1 MSTEWTSYLKKAV
14 ATAESRFDQLLEETS
29 QGSQS
34 SQSQPPQPGT
44 GSTPDLTRDVR
55 ATPSPRLSMQERLRG
70 AVSSSPRS
78 SGEMEREV
86 EIENETAEVKE
97 DAEEF
102 EKENTLDTVA
112 PEVHTSTPAE
122 SSPETTSSFDAD
134 LLSKLQAENAT
145 MAEQLDSL
153 QNKVVLLAGL
163 EAERTKNSPA
173 SARKLAEKD
182 KQIALLIEEGT
193 NLSKKELT
201 YMNTIK
207 KLRVKVKQ
215 GDTLQE
221 GFDKIKARQD
231 KELGSVKEKLN
242 GKESELMSLR
252 EELKIIKKNVS
263 QSEKS
268 DNPELRV
275 ELDDL
280 KKARDDLKKKNA
292 QLSNDL
298 EEAKKS
304 RETLQKSRETL
315 QNSHKALQETHD
327 QLKNTSNA
335 SSLSSQ
341 ALISDLKLEVSRLEA
356 RVEHYRGLN
365 EEATAR
371 NSDENTAKL
380 LNQIENLNSQHS
392 HSQDN
397 WRSVE
402 LSLQGKISKLE
413 EEVEECK
420 TREAALVKKNKALQ
434 NDLRAEREEIASLQ
448 DELGAVNEQ
457 VFKSKRQ
464 VETLREELKECLAN
478 EKDEPP
484 VSAAAVAVPSI
495 AKTQHSEEMEK
506 LTHKIA
512 ALEEQLEER
521 NMRLAARDEADMSVT
536 SPLEAESPF
545 GGVPTSPSDTFDRS
559 FSYDRSFGS
568 FERLQDVD
576 QLTELDSRRSGTG
589 PSIQVIGRMSSQVRK
604 LTSEVS
610 NLKEELVR
618 VGSEKDEA
626 SREVVRLMTEN
637 DDLLES
643 KTKLDAVEERLDA
656 MEKRESQ
663 ALEMLGEKEEK
674 INELRA
680 DIADMKELYSRQI
693 SDLVDQLVEAKK

>member
-1 MSTEWTSYLKKAV
+1 MSNEWTSYLKKAV

-34 SQSQPPQPGT
+34 SQSHPTPAS
-44 GSTPDLTRDVR
+44 STPDLAKDAK

-78 SGEMEREV
+78 SGELERETDSDSIIKDDSSGIEEV
-86 EIENETAEVKE
+86 EK
-97 DAEEF
+97 
-102 EKENTLDTVA
+102 LDTPPADLNRSTTPDLKVSQESI
-112 PEVHTSTPAE
+112 PVTSAA
-122 SSPETTSSFDAD
+122 SDSD
-134 LLSKLQAENAT
+134 LLSKLQAENAI

-153 QNKVVLLAGL
+153 QSKVVLLAGL
-163 EAERTKNSPA
+163 EAERTKNSPPNA
-173 SARKLAEKD
+173 KKLADKD

-201 YMNTIK
+201 HMNTIK
-207 KLRVKVKQ
+207 KLRVKLKQ
-215 GDTLQE
+215 GETLQE
-221 GFDKIKARQD
+221 GFDKIKTRQD
-231 KELGSVKEKLN
+231 KELGSVKEKLKS
-242 GKESELMSLR
+242 KESELMSLK
-252 EELKIIKKNVS
+252 EEVKILKKNVS

-275 ELDDL
+275 ELEDL
-280 KKARDDLKKKNA
+280 KKSRDDFKKKHA
-292 QLSNDL
+292 ELSNDL
-298 EEAKKS
+298 TEAKRS
-304 RETLQKSRETL
+304 RDAMQKSRENL
-315 QNSHKALQETHD
+315 QTSHTALKEAHD
-327 QLKNTSNA
+327 QLKNTLNTA
-335 SSLSSQ
+335 SLSSQ
-341 ALISDLKLEVSRLEA
+341 TLIADLKLEVSRLEA

-371 NSDENTAKL
+371 NSDQNTAKL

-402 LSLQGKISKLE
+402 LMLQGKISKLE

-420 TREAALVKKNKALQ
+420 SREAAVMKKNKALQ
-434 NDLRAEREEIASLQ
+434 NDLRTEREEIATLQ
-448 DELGAVNEQ
+448 DELGSVNEL

-478 EKDEPP
+478 EKDESQVQMPVSVPP
-484 VSAAAVAVPSI
+484 VAEARS
-495 AKTQHSEEMEK
+495 SEEVEK
-506 LTHKIA
+506 LTLKIA

-521 NMRLAARDEADMSVT
+521 NMRLAARDEADMAVT
-536 SPLEAESPF
+536 SPLEGESPF
-545 GGVPTSPSDTFDRS
+545 GGVPTSPSDTYDRS

-618 VGSEKDEA
+618 VGGEKDEA

-637 DDLLES
+637 DDLLDS
-643 KTKLDAVEERLDA
+643 KTKLATMEERLDA

>member
-34 SQSQPPQPGT
+34 AQPLPTQSS
-44 GSTPDLTRDVR
+44 STPDLSKDVQ
-55 ATPSPRLSMQERLRG
+55 ASPSPRMSMQERLRG

-78 SGEMEREV
+78 SGELEREDSDLV
-86 EIENETAEVKE
+86 SAKEEVK
-97 DAEEF
+97 DDV
-102 EKENTLDTVA
+102 KEGLLVDTPDSNA
-112 PEVHTSTPAE
+112 SESLPTPA
-122 SSPETTSSFDAD
+122 SVDSD
-134 LLSKLQAENAT
+134 LLSKLQQENAT

-153 QNKVVLLAGL
+153 QNKVVQLAGM
-163 EAERTKNSPA
+163 EAERAKNSPPGA
-173 SARKLAEKD
+173 KKLAEKD

-215 GDTLQE
+215 GETLQD
-221 GFDKIKARQD
+221 GFDKIKTRQD
-231 KELGSVKEKLN
+231 KELGTVKERLKA
-242 GKESELMSLR
+242 KDTELMSLK
-252 EELKIIKKNVS
+252 EEVKILKKNVT
-263 QSEKS
+263 QSEKA
-268 DNPELRV
+268 DNPELRIEV
-275 ELDDL
+275 EDL
-280 KKARDDLKKKNA
+280 KKARDDMKKKNVEL
-292 QLSNDL
+292 QNDL
-298 EEAKKS
+298 EEIKRS
-304 RETLQKSRETL
+304 RDTLQKSRETL
-315 QNSHKALQETHD
+315 QTSHDTLQETHD
-327 QLKNTSNA
+327 QLKNTLNA

-341 ALISDLKLEVSRLEA
+341 TLISDLKLEISRLET

-420 TREAALVKKNKALQ
+420 SREAALVKKNKSLQ
-434 NDLRAEREEIASLQ
+434 SDLRAERDEIASLQ
-448 DELGAVNEQ
+448 DELGTVNEQ

-464 VETLREELKECLAN
+464 VETLREELKDCLAN
-478 EKDEPP
+478 EKEDKPTP
-484 VSAAAVAVPSI
+484 VAVPSI
-495 AKTQHSEEMEK
+495 AKAQHAEEVER
-506 LTHKIA
+506 LSLKIA

-521 NMRLAARDEADMSVT
+521 NMRLAARDDADMHVT
-536 SPLEAESPF
+536 SPLEPESPF

-618 VGSEKDEA
+618 VGGEKDEA

-643 KTKLDAVEERLDA
+643 KTKLDTVESRLDA

-674 INELRA
+674 ITELRA
-680 DIADMKELYSRQI
+680 DIADMKELYSMQI

>member
-1 MSTEWTSYLKKAV
+1 M
-14 ATAESRFDQLLEETS
+14 LEETS

-34 SQSQPPQPGT
+34 SQLQSPQPS
-44 GSTPDLTRDVR
+44 STPDLTKDVK

-70 AVSSSPRS
+70 AVSASPRS
-78 SGEMEREV
+78 SGELERETDSDSV
-86 EIENETAEVKE
+86 SIKDDAKGAEDVDK
-97 DAEEF
+97 
-102 EKENTLDTVA
+102 LDTPPTDSNTSMP
-112 PEVHTSTPAE
+112 PESRGAKELVSE
-122 SSPETTSSFDAD
+122 SVSVVDSD
-134 LLSKLQAENAT
+134 LLSKIQTENAT

-173 SARKLAEKD
+173 SAKKLAEKD

-215 GDTLQE
+215 GETLQE

-231 KELGSVKEKLN
+231 KELGTVKEKLRS
-242 GKESELMSLR
+242 KESELMSLK
-252 EELKIIKKNVS
+252 EEVKILKKNVS
-263 QSEKS
+263 QSGKL

-275 ELDDL
+275 ELEDL
-280 KKARDDLKKKNA
+280 KKSRDALKKENSE
-292 QLSNDL
+292 LSNDL
-298 EEAKKS
+298 EEVKKSRDTLQRS
-304 RETLQKSRETL
+304 RETLQA
-315 QNSHKALQETHD
+315 SHTTLQETHD
-327 QLKNTSNA
+327 QLKNTLNT

-341 ALISDLKLEVSRLEA
+341 TLIADLKLEISRLETH
-356 RVEHYRGLN
+356 VEHYRGLN

-420 TREAALVKKNKALQ
+420 SREAALMKKNKALQ
-434 NDLRAEREEIASLQ
+434 NDLRAEREEIANLQ

-457 VFKSKRQ
+457 IFKSKRQ

-478 EKDEPP
+478 EKDDIP
-484 VSAAAVAVPSI
+484 VSEPVSVPSI
-495 AKTQHSEEMEK
+495 AKSQHAEEMEK
-506 LTHKIA
+506 LTLKIA

-521 NMRLAARDEADMSVT
+521 NMRLAARDEADMAVT

-618 VGSEKDEA
+618 VVGEKDEA

-643 KTKLDAVEERLDA
+643 KIKLDAVEGRLDA

-663 ALEMLGEKEEK
+663 ALGMLGEKEEK

>member
-1 MSTEWTSYLKKAV
+1 M
-14 ATAESRFDQLLEETS
+14 LEETS

-34 SQSQPPQPGT
+34 SQTSQSQLPQP
-44 GSTPDLTRDVR
+44 GSTPDLTRNVR
-55 ATPSPRLSMQERLRG
+55 ATPSPRLSMQDRLRG
-70 AVSSSPRS
+70 AVSASPRS
-78 SGEMEREV
+78 SGELERE
-86 EIENETAEVKE
+86 TGEVKGE
-97 DAEEF
+97 EEEAEEKVDTPPS
-102 EKENTLDTVA
+102 ELNTSEPRGSKE
-112 PEVHTSTPAE
+112 TSPGTP
-122 SSPETTSSFDAD
+122 STFDAD
-134 LLSKLQAENAT
+134 LLSKLQDDNAT

-153 QNKVVLLAGL
+153 QSKVVLLAGL

-173 SARKLAEKD
+173 SAKKLADKD

-215 GDTLQE
+215 GETLQE

-242 GKESELMSLR
+242 GKDSELMSLK
-252 EELKIIKKNVS
+252 EELKILKKNVS

-280 KKARDDLKKKNA
+280 KKSRDDLKKKNA

-298 EEAKKS
+298 EEAIRS

-315 QNSHKALQETHD
+315 QSSHQALQETHD
-327 QLKNTSNA
+327 QLKSTSNA

-341 ALISDLKLEVSRLEA
+341 ALISDLKLEISRLEA

-413 EEVEECK
+413 EEVAECK
-420 TREAALVKKNKALQ
+420 SREAALVKKNKALQ
-434 NDLRAEREEIASLQ
+434 TDLRAEREEIASLQ
-448 DELGAVNEQ
+448 DELGTVNEQ

-464 VETLREELKECLAN
+464 VEALREELKEFLAD
-478 EKDEPP
+478 EKDADEPP
-484 VSAAAVAVPSI
+484 AATASSAVPSI
-495 AKTQHSEEMEK
+495 AKAQHSEEMEK
-506 LTHKIA
+506 LARKIA

-521 NMRLAARDEADMSVT
+521 NMRLAARDEADMVVT
-536 SPLEAESPF
+536 SPMEGESPF
-545 GGVPTSPSDTFDRS
+545 GGVPTSPSDTYDRS

-618 VGSEKDEA
+618 VGGEKDEA

-643 KTKLDAVEERLDA
+643 KTKLEAVEERLEA

-674 INELRA
+674 IGELRA

-693 SDLVDQLVEAKK
+693 SDLVDQLVEAKQ

>member
-34 SQSQPPQPGT
+34 SQPQQ
-44 GSTPDLTRDVR
+44 GSTPDLNKDVKG
-55 ATPSPRLSMQERLRG
+55 TPSPRLSMQERLRG

-86 EIENETAEVKE
+86 DSDIKE
-97 DAEEF
+97 AIDS
-102 EKENTLDTVA
+102 D
-112 PEVHTSTPAE
+112 TPASDPPSEPSGVSE
-122 SSPETTSSFDAD
+122 SDAD
-134 LLSKLQAENAT
+134 LVSKLQAENAN

-163 EAERTKNSPA
+163 EAERTKSSPA
-173 SARKLAEKD
+173 SAKKLAEKD

-215 GDTLQE
+215 GETLQE
-221 GFDKIKARQD
+221 GFDKIKTRQD
-231 KELGSVKEKLN
+231 KELGTVKERLK
-242 GKESELMSLR
+242 GKESELMSLK
-252 EELKIIKKNVS
+252 EEVKILKKNVS
-263 QSEKS
+263 QSEKL
-268 DNPELRV
+268 DNPELKG
-275 ELDDL
+275 ELEDL

-292 QLSNDL
+292 DLSNDL

-304 RETLQKSRETL
+304 RDTLQKSRETL
-315 QNSHKALQETHD
+315 QTSFDSLQETHD
-327 QLKNTSNA
+327 QLKNTLNA

-341 ALISDLKLEVSRLEA
+341 ALIADLKLEISRLET

-413 EEVEECK
+413 EEIEECK
-420 TREAALVKKNKALQ
+420 SRESALVKKNKALQ
-434 NDLRAEREEIASLQ
+434 NDLRTEREEIASLQ

-464 VETLREELKECLAN
+464 VDTLREELKECLAN
-478 EKDEPP
+478 EKEVTPVATPAP
-484 VSAAAVAVPSI
+484 VSVAK
-495 AKTQHSEEMEK
+495 AQHSEELEK
-506 LTHKIA
+506 LTTKIA

-521 NMRLAARDEADMSVT
+521 NMRLAARDEADMAVT

-618 VGSEKDEA
+618 VGGEKDEA

-643 KTKLDAVEERLDA
+643 KTKLTAVEERLEA

>member
-29 QGSQS
+29 QGSRSSQG
-34 SQSQPPQPGT
+34 SQSQPPQPS
-44 GSTPDLTRDVR
+44 STPDLTRDVR
-55 ATPSPRLSMQERLRG
+55 ATPSPRLSMQDRLRG
-70 AVSSSPRS
+70 AVSASPRS
-78 SGEMEREV
+78 SGELERE
-86 EIENETAEVKE
+86 TDEVKGE
-97 DAEEF
+97 EEAAEE
-102 EKENTLDTVA
+102 KLDT
-112 PEVHTSTPAE
+112 PPSELNTSEPRGSKEASPGTP
-122 SSPETTSSFDAD
+122 SNFDAD
-134 LLSKLQAENAT
+134 LLSRLQDENAT

-153 QNKVVLLAGL
+153 QSKVVLLAGL

-173 SARKLAEKD
+173 SAKKLADKD

-193 NLSKKELT
+193 NLSRKELT

-215 GDTLQE
+215 GETLQE

-231 KELGSVKEKLN
+231 KELATVKEKLN
-242 GKESELMSLR
+242 GKDTELMSLK
-252 EELKIIKKNVS
+252 EELKILKKNVS

-280 KKARDDLKKKNA
+280 KKARDDLKKTNS
-292 QLSNDL
+292 QLSIDL
-298 EEAKKS
+298 EEAKRS
-304 RETLQKSRETL
+304 RDTLQKSRETL
-315 QNSHKALQETHD
+315 QSSHKALQETHD

-420 TREAALVKKNKALQ
+420 SREAALVKKNKALQ

-464 VETLREELKECLAN
+464 VETLREELKEYLAD
-478 EKDEPP
+478 EKDDEPP
-484 VSAAAVAVPSI
+484 AASAAVSVPSI
-495 AKTQHSEEMEK
+495 AKAQHAEEMEK
-506 LTHKIA
+506 LAHKIA

-521 NMRLAARDEADMSVT
+521 NMRLAARDEADMVVT

-545 GGVPTSPSDTFDRS
+545 GGVPTSPSDTYDRS

-618 VGSEKDEA
+618 VGGEKDEA

-643 KTKLDAVEERLDA
+643 KTKLDAVEERLEA

-674 INELRA
+674 IGELRA